1 MTNNRITNQP
11 RQLSRPMS
19 RQAFRPGQWNGFS
32 SGGIHKTYIQNNFY
46 GAQTSYRGWGDAWAS
61 FPPPQMEQPKMSWL
75 GWLGLGTGL
84 LGGILNLFGVGN
96 KKTEQG
102 AEAQPQPQP
111 QNNSQL
117 SQALEQIN
125 DLKDEIAGLKQQLSA
140 AQAKPAAAAPAK
152 VQQAEEPEET
162 EEPKEAT
169 PDTFDWS
176 TGFDSNCRDVDANGN
191 DKTKPISGKVTVT
204 QGEAN
209 KAPKEFTIK
218 TAAGNTYTFQKIQ
231 SSNSDDVKYKCISC
245 KTKSGATTEFTK
257 GNIYKCEM
265 ENGKPVLRQHDGDAG
280 SGKRVGEE

>member
-111 QNNSQL
+111 QPQNNSQL

-125 DLKDEIAGLKQQLSA
+125 DRLDNLQNQIAAK
-140 AQAKPAAAAPAK
+140 AQPAAAPAPAAAPVTTAQPK
-152 VQQAEEPEET
+152 
-162 EEPKEAT
+162 EPKETT
-169 PDTFDWS
+169 PDTFDWG
-176 TGFDSNCRDVDANGN
+176 TDFNSNCRDVDENGN
-191 DKTKPISGKVTVT
+191 DKTKPIKGTVHVTKKDS
-204 QGEAN
+204 EAN
-209 KAPKEFTIK
+209 KAPKEFTIT
-218 TAAGNTYTFQKIQ
+218 TASGNIYKFQKMDG
-231 SSNSDDVKYKCISC
+231 SDGDNIKYKCISC
-245 KTKSGATTEFTK
+245 TTRNGATTEFSK

-265 ENGKPVLRQHDGDAG
+265 EDGKPVLRQHEGDAG